1 MDMFNKFIEIF
12 DALEKEGVEYILI
25 GGFAVVLYGL
35 PRVTQDID
43 IFLKPSYDNIE
54 KLKKVLSS
62 LFDDDSIE
70 EISADMLENYPVVR
84 YGSPDGFNI
93 DIIIRIGDM
102 FKYSD
107 IRFNIKNIE
116 GHTVKIATVESLYR
130 MKKDTVR
137 PVDKSDAAFL
147 MGLLKEEEKNN
158 AGL

>member
-25 GGFAVVLYGL
+25 GGFAVILYGL

-43 IFLKPSYDNIE
+43 IFLKPSFDNIE

-62 LFDDDSIE
+62 LFDDDSID
-70 EISADMLENYPVVR
+70 EISVDMLESYPVVR

-102 FKYSD
+102 FNYND
-107 IRFNIKNIE
+107 IGFTKKNIE
-116 GHTVKIATVESLYR
+116 GHSVKIATVESLYR

-137 PVDKSDAAFL
+137 PVDKSDAVFL
-147 MGLLKEEEKNN
+147 GRLLKEEEKK
-158 AGL
+158 